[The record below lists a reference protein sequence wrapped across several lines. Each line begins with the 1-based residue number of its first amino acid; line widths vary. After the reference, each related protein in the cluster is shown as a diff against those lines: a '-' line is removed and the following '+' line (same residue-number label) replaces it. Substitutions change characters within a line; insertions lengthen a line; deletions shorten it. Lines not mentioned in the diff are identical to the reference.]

1 MPKEGLDLLD
11 FFKVVA
17 EAGAAATL
25 NHRDRLFVAYHDRN
39 SCVNQ
44 EQDFKTMTASKVR
57 DQISAR
63 LSSTVHPGNKL
74 T

>member
-11 FFKVVA
+11 FFKVAA

-39 SCVNQ
+39 SC
-44 EQDFKTMTASKVR
+44 
-57 DQISAR
+57 
-63 LSSTVHPGNKL
+63 
-74 T
+74 